1 MVDKKIKNFITT
13 YNFNTWKENKNNIY
27 SGIWSIPY
35 SKENFKFKR
44 HILNYHWSD
53 KSKLAKDYSYL
64 KKIYEKILKS
74 LAVTLNKQHN
84 INLDLKSWRLLLSP
98 WLISIISIIFDK
110 YENLNQSTKKQKK
123 YRTKILN
130 YSNKDFIS
138 NNYLDFI
145 LNKSSNDNWHQ
156 AIFSDLILEVFNKN
170 FHIEKIDKTIKRS
183 EEFYKFKLN
192 IKDLIKKYACPNFFL
207 KKNDYFLDSS
217 YINFL
222 DFIKIMFKTKQL
234 PFWISNFFETKRL
247 QKNISNINLR
257 KELTKKFN
265 FKSKNNFEKYLKSK
279 IIFFLPTS
287 YLENFLEYQ
296 NNASGFKFNGKKIIS
311 RGAQF
316 SNDLYK
322 HWCVIQAE
330 KGVKHHIAF
339 HGGGI
344 PLKDI
349 NFGYEYKTFDKIIV
363 HHKPFEKKQIKLPV
377 LNFDKNYKYNI
388 SSKKIFLFTKPS
400 ISKFISRLDF
410 CPDGPENLD
419 DFLKMIELA
428 KQINKVHSKNIRFR
442 FLNDNWNN
450 KDRLSSF
457 KVDETANYD
466 KSLKNTKIVISS
478 YLLTPFSESLTNG
491 IPSICLLDKKKWIFN
506 KKFKPLIKEMKKNKI
521 LFFSPIECAK
531 HINKHYNTI
540 NEWWY
545 SKKVMSTVNKFHNYV
560 YYVNKKKKIEEWSN
574 FIKLKN

>member
-13 YNFNTWKENKNNIY
+13 YNFKTWEENKNNIY
-27 SGIWSIPY
+27 SGTWSVPY
-35 SKENFKFKR
+35 RKQNLNIKKN
-44 HILNYHWSD
+44 ILTYHWSD
-53 KSKLAKDYSYL
+53 KSKLIKDYSYL
-64 KKIYEKILKS
+64 KKIYEESLKS
-74 LAVTLNKQHN
+74 LAITLNKQHN
-84 INLDLKSWRLLLSP
+84 INLSLKSWRLLLSP

-110 YENLNQSTKKQKK
+110 YENLKLATKKHKK
-123 YRTKILN
+123 YHTKILN

-145 LNKSSNDNWHQ
+145 LNKTSNDNWHQ
-156 AIFSDLILEVFNKN
+156 AIFSDLILEVFSKN
-170 FHIEKIDKTIKRS
+170 FHIKKIDKS
-183 EEFYKFKLN
+183 EKKNEEIYKFKLN
-192 IKDLIKKYACPNFFL
+192 IKDLIKKFACPRFFL

-217 YINFL
+217 YINFS
-222 DFIKIMFKTKQL
+222 DFIKIMFKIKQL
-234 PFWISNFFETKRL
+234 PFWISSFFETKEL
-247 QKNISNINLR
+247 QKNNSNINLR
-257 KELTKKFN
+257 KELTKKYN
-265 FKSKNNFEKYLKSK
+265 FKSKNNFEKYLKNK
-279 IIFFLPTS
+279 IIFFLPMS

-296 NNASGFKFNGKKIIS
+296 NNAKYFNFNGKKIIS

-330 KGVKHHIAF
+330 KGVKHYISF
-339 HGGGI
+339 HGGGV

-377 LNFDKNYKYNI
+377 LNFNKNYKYNI
-388 SSKKIFLFTKPS
+388 SSKKILLVTKPS

-428 KQINKVHSKNIRFR
+428 EKIKRNNSENIRFR

-450 KDRLSSF
+450 KERIGSF
-457 KVDETANYD
+457 KIDEQTSYD
-466 KSLKNTKIVISS
+466 ESLKNTKIVISS
-478 YLLTPFSESLTNG
+478 YLLTPFSESVTNG
-491 IPSICLLDKKKWIFN
+491 IPSICLLNKEKWIFN
-506 KKFKPLIKEMKKNKI
+506 KKFKPLIEEMKKNKI
-521 LFFSPIECAK
+521 LFFSAIECAK
-531 HINKHYNTI
+531 HINKHYDTI

-545 SKKVMSTVNKFHNYV
+545 SQKVKSTIIKFQNRV
-560 YYVNKKKKIEEWSN
+560 YYLNKNKKIEEWSN
-574 FIKLKN
+574 FIKPKN